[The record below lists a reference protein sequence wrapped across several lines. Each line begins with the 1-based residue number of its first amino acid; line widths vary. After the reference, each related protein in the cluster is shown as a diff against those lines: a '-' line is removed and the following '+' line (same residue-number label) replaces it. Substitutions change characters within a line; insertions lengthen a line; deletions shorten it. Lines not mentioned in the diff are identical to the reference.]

1 MELLID
7 QLDVRYGSR
16 VALER
21 VTTRIGSGAIT
32 AVLGPNA
39 SGKSTLLKSISG
51 FLRPTS
57 GSVMLDG
64 MRTDQMDGPCRA
76 RKIAYV
82 PQR

>member
-64 MRTDQMDGPCRA
+64 MRTDQTS
-76 RKIAYV
+76 I
-82 PQR
+82 